1 MHDLW
6 LGREGDA
13 LHLEGV
19 SVQPP
24 LKGCLIVPGRREDG
38 TVTDLLT
45 LTLESATPA
54 DLADVLT
61 TLERH
66 LAAAQLFVERGLG
79 EPVWLGIQ
87 LSSSD
92 QVWRTQVISGD
103 LELTGSGLGDLTRG
117 RLQLRLALTRKD
129 TFEGPEVELRL
140 TNRNGSRVTGGL
152 VVSNHADGEH
162 DNHVLIDGIDVDG
175 DLPVGFRLAVTN
187 TSTIALCNLVVG
199 LNVHSNPPAFE
210 AILEAEAGSGGTTQP
225 AGDCSGGFNKLLSW
239 SGSGETALLTWLVSA
254 GRVADAGG
262 NTFRYLIR
270 FAQPVAY
277 EDLWLKLCVRDGAGA
292 AVVGETDWA
301 CVRDGECLQELGPL
315 PLPPGQLPPGA
326 AGMPLELVLVAR
338 QAGEGAHALALD
350 YLALVA
356 LDGYRRYLALT
367 GLRQNGQ
374 LVDDPVGGLASYQP
388 GSGWMASHL
397 AVGAP
402 LEILPGVPQ
411 RLIFF
416 QDEVGGLAPIERR
429 VSVRAWYRPRKRLP

>member
-24 LKGCLIVPGRREDG
+24 LKGCLIQPGANEAHAI
-38 TVTDLLT
+38 TDLLT

-54 DLADVLT
+54 DLAEVLT

-92 QVWRTQVISGD
+92 QAWRAQVLSGN
-103 LELTGSGLGDLTRG
+103 LELGGSGLGDLTRG
-117 RLQLRLALTRKD
+117 RLQLRLALTRRD
-129 TFEGPEVELRL
+129 FFEGPEVELPL
-140 TNRNGSRVTGGL
+140 TNRSGARVTGGL
-152 VVSNHADGEH
+152 VVFNHADGGH
-162 DNHVLIDGIDVDG
+162 DNHVLIDGTDVGG
-175 DLPVGFRLAVTN
+175 DLPAGVKLAFTN
-187 TSTIALCNLVVG
+187 TSTTALRNLVMG
-199 LNVHSNPPAFE
+199 LNVYSNPPAFE

-225 AGDCSGGFNKLLSW
+225 AGDCSGGFYRLSSW

-262 NTFRYLIR
+262 NIFRYLLR

-277 EDLWLKLCVRDGAGA
+277 EDLWLKLRVRGGAGA
-292 AVVGETDWA
+292 AVIGETDWA
-301 CVRDGECLQELGPL
+301 CVLDGESLQELGPL
-315 PLPPGQLPPGA
+315 PLPPGQLPPGS

-338 QAGEGAHALALD
+338 QAGGGAHALALD
-350 YLALVA
+350 YLALIA

-367 GLRQNGQ
+367 GLPQNGQ

-388 GSGWMASHL
+388 GSGWLASHL

-402 LEILPGVPQ
+402 LALLPGVIQ
-411 RLIFF
+411 RLTFY
-416 QDEVGGLAPIERR
+416 QDEIGGLAPILR
-429 VSVRAWYRPRKRLP
+429 SLTIRAWYRPRRRIV